1 VTRVHQVLSAAG
13 PYDAVSGQALAWRDL
28 LARRGTAGRIH
39 ADAIDPRA
47 RGVDPLS
54 RLEPGPDD
62 LLVLHYSAF
71 APRMR
76 PLLDL
81 PQRKLLVYH
90 NVTPARYLWN
100 HHPGV
105 AVACALG
112 RGQLPIYVR
121 AARVAAA
128 VSGFNAREVEAAGG
142 LPEGQARVVPNL
154 FDPVRLEERDGGP
167 PEGHGPLVL
176 VVGRL
181 VPQKRHDLVL
191 AAFAAYQRACEPE
204 ARLLCLGEP
213 LSPAYRRLVERL
225 ARESG
230 ARNVS
235 IAGGVPQAELNA
247 AYAAADVMLSMSD
260 HEGFCIPLL
269 EAFHFAVPVVAR
281 PAGGMPEIGGDA
293 VLWLKDG
300 AADVAVAAELIDLAV
315 RDSELREEL
324 GRRARDRLAEYSYER
339 TAQAIEAAVE
349 AALA

>member
-13 PYDAVSGQALAWRDL
+13 PYDAVSGQALAWREVL
-28 LARRGTAGRIH
+28 AGRGLAGGIH

-47 RGVDPLS
+47 RGIDPVQ
-54 RLEPGPDD
+54 RLDPDADD

-71 APRMR
+71 APRLA
-76 PLLDL
+76 PVIDL

-112 RGQLPIYVR
+112 RGQLPRYVR

-128 VSGFNAREVEAAGG
+128 VSAFNAREVEAAGG
-142 LPEGQARVVPNL
+142 LREGEARVVPNL
-154 FDPVRLEERDGGP
+154 FDRGRLEERDAGS
-167 PEGHGPLVL
+167 PEGPGPLVL

-191 AAFAAYQRACEPE
+191 AAFTAYQRACEPD
-204 ARLLCLGEP
+204 ARLLCVGEP
-213 LSPAYRRLVERL
+213 LSPSYRELMERL

-235 IAGGVPQAELNA
+235 IAGGVPQPELNA
-247 AYAAADVMLSMSD
+247 AYAAADVMLSMSA

-269 EAFHFAVPVVAR
+269 EAFHFDLPVVAR
-281 PAGGMPEIGGDA
+281 PAGAMPEIGGDA
-293 VLWLKDG
+293 VLWLDG
-300 AADVAVAAELIDLAV
+300 DEADPAVAAELIDLAV
-315 RDSELREEL
+315 RDSELRGEL
-324 GRRARDRLAEYSYER
+324 SLRGRTRLAEYSYER
-339 TAQAIEAAVE
+339 TSEAIAGAVE